1 MKTKKDIIKLEIDFL
16 QELLVDVYIKQAW
29 DEIPTYT
36 GFTGLTAITVNTK
49 NTYDMATDDYIKL
62 IKQRIK
68 ELELELDFIE

>member
-1 MKTKKDIIKLEIDFL
+1 MKTKKDIIKLEINFL
-16 QELLVDVYIKQAW
+16 QGQLVDVYIKQAW
-29 DEIPTYT
+29 SETPSYT
-36 GFTGLTAITVNTK
+36 GFTGSTANTDNTK

>member
-1 MKTKKDIIKLEIDFL
+1 MKTKKDIIKLEINFL
-16 QELLVDVYIKQAW
+16 QGHLVDVYIKQAW
-29 DEIPTYT
+29 SETPSYT
-36 GFTGLTAITVNTK
+36 GFTGSTANTDNTK